1 MLTHRPVFLF
11 VMIIAPLACMLF
23 FTSLMREGLPTS
35 LPAAMV
41 DADDTPTTRKLCRVI
56 DAMELTDIRYK
67 YHSFSE
73 AHKAMRRGDIYGF
86 FYISPGTTRQALA
99 SRQPRV
105 SFYTNDCYLV
115 PANLLM
121 KELKTSSELISLAIF
136 REKLR
141 AKGVREEDMLAWL
154 QPIAIDFFILL
165 ILITTVYTIGYE
177 WKQRTQRYLYAL
189 AEQSQTVA
197 IIGKLLPQTVIYTLQ
212 FWLMDWWFFVHCGFP
227 CHCGV
232 GVMMLLGLLTVLA
245 SQGFG
250 VLLFGLMA
258 GAMLLGLLTVL
269 ASQGFGV
276 LLFGLM
282 AGAMRVALCICCLWG
297 ILSFSL
303 AGFTYP
309 VTDMHPVLQALAVWF
324 PLRHYYLI
332 YVNQALD
339 GFPITCVW
347 SSVVWLAAFCVS
359 PLIVNYRYRKAFLQF
374 EYMP

>member
-11 VMIIAPLACMLF
+11 VMIIAPLTCMLF

-56 DAMELTDIRYK
+56 DAMELTGIRYK
-67 YHSFSE
+67 YRTFSE

-141 AKGVREEDMLAWL
+141 AKGVREDDMMAWL
-154 QPIAIDFFILL
+154 QPIAIDCHPIGNPTLNYNVYLSNMVVPGIFILL

-189 AEQSQTVA
+189 AEQSQTAA
-197 IIGKLLPQTVIYTLQ
+197 IMGKLMPQTVIYTLQ
-212 FWLMDWWFFVHCGFP
+212 FWVMDWWFFVHCGFP
-227 CHCGV
+227 CHCGF
-232 GVMMLLGLLTVLA
+232 GMMLLLGLLTVLA

-250 VLLFGLMA
+250 VLLFG
-258 GAMLLGLLTVL
+258 V
-269 ASQGFGV
+269 
-276 LLFGLM
+276 M

-309 VTDMHPVLQALAVWF
+309 VTDMHPVLQALAPWF